1 MSITDRVPSGATD
14 AAAGAAGTDD
24 ASGGPS
30 TTEPT
35 FEELAAAVD
44 EAVTAVEA
52 LDGDARARGLE
63 LQQAIEAFHRPAL
76 AHIVRTLRDDP
87 RGKELLFDLV
97 DDPNVHAVFA
107 LHGIVRADPVTRAQ
121 RALATVRPYL
131 QSHGGDVELV
141 RIEGDTAFV
150 RLHGSC
156 SGCSMSAVT
165 LREGV
170 EDALVRM
177 VDEVERIEVLE
188 DQPTAA
194 FIPLSQVGRKPGAP
208 SGASTDTGWVRVL
221 PVEAVAPGTMVRADV
236 QIAPPAAGDPAIV
249 DSFVVTNH
257 DTRIAVFRN
266 ECVHQGLSLDGG
278 SCSGGVITCPWHGFR
293 FDASSGECL
302 TAPNAQLSQVPTRV
316 EDGHVW
322 IRAAGT

>member
-1 MSITDRVPSGATD
+1 MSVTEQSSAPGSVPQAAT
-14 AAAGAAGTDD
+14 A
-24 ASGGPS
+24 
-30 TTEPT
+30 ELT
-35 FEELAAAVD
+35 FEDLAAAVD
-44 EAVTAVEA
+44 AAVAAIDA
-52 LDGDARARGLE
+52 LEGDARDRGRE
-63 LQQAIEAFHRPAL
+63 LQEAIEAFHRPAL
-76 AHIVRTLRDDP
+76 VHIVRTLRDDP
-87 RGKELLFDLV
+87 RGKELLFELV

-107 LHGIVRADPVTRAQ
+107 LHGIVRADPATRARQ
-121 RALATVRPYL
+121 ALTTVRPYL

-141 RIEGDTAFV
+141 RVEGDTAFV

-170 EDALVRM
+170 EEALVRL
-177 VDEVERIEVLE
+177 VDEIERIEVLE

-194 FIPLSQVGRKPGAP
+194 FIPLSQVGRKPEA
-208 SGASTDTGWVRVL
+208 ADTGWVQVL
-221 PVEAVAPGTMVRADV
+221 PLEAVAAGSMVRADV
-236 QIAPPAAGDPAIV
+236 QIAPAAGGDPAIV

-266 ECVHQGLSLDGG
+266 QCVHQGLSLDGG
-278 SCSGGVITCPWHGFR
+278 SFDDGVITCPWHGFR

-302 TAPNAQLSQVPTRV
+302 TAANAQLTQIPTRV

-322 IRAAGT
+322 IRAAGS